1 MSDKKEYLN
10 EEWYQKVKKKIT
22 RISLIILI
30 VSIVI
35 GGGLIATGIIKT
47 DSSKKEAAK
56 INEERYNAAYKE
68 SEEKVAAAKQRLSDI
83 ATEKEALNKQY
94 DSKNQEC
101 DSLNMRDSDWYTKVN
116 QCHREASAIKSK
128 INDLESEEFKLNN
141 ANYTVYYDKAIAKNY
156 IFLSIIGGIVIFIG
170 GMTALMVY
178 VIAKKREI
186 RAFAIQQSMPVT
198 QEAIDKMAP
207 TVGNAAGTIA
217 QGISKGIKDGLKG
230 DDNK

>member
-47 DSSKKEAAK
+47 DSYKKEAAK

-186 RAFAIQQSMPVT
+186 RAFGIQQSMPVT

-207 TVGNAAGTIA
+207 TVGNAAGTISK
-217 QGISKGIKDGLKG
+217 GISKGIKDGLKG